1 MKQKN
6 KHLGNI
12 GDMDSDGLQ
21 QEQCV
26 LENQINVREV
36 INTIE
41 NKIKERNQSD
51 SEIQEPQAI
60 KIDLVDFSEDQ

>member
-21 QEQCV
+21 QVQCV